1 MSRALELAELGRY
14 STHPNPRVGC
24 VITLG
29 GQVVG
34 TGRHEQAGAPHAEIN
49 AINDA
54 SCDLQGAA
62 AYVSLEPCAHQG
74 RTPPCAAALV
84 AAGVRRVVIAAP
96 DPNPRVAGRGV
107 KALAAAGI
115 SVETGLL
122 ADEANELNKG
132 FIRRMTRRR
141 PYVRCKSAISLDGK
155 TALANGA
162 ARWITGAAARLDGH
176 RLRAASSAL
185 ATGSGTVLADDPLL
199 TVRGV
204 DTGGRR
210 PLRVVLDRRLRFPA
224 TAAMLGQPG
233 TIILFANGRQGE
245 CAAPPGGIDV
255 RFIDADADGFLDAML
270 GVLAEEYEV
279 NDLLVEAGPTL
290 SGAML
295 AADLVDELVVYQ
307 APVILGAAA
316 LDMMRLPPLSD
327 LAEKRSLELVERRRL
342 GDDWRYVFKP
352 VKRHE

>member
-1 MSRALELAELGRY
+1 MSRALELAEQGRY

-24 VITLG
+24 VLALDG
-29 GQVVG
+29 RVAGS
-34 TGRHEQAGAPHAEIN
+34 GRHERAGAPHAEIN

-54 SCDLQGAA
+54 ACDLNGAT

-74 RTPPCAAALV
+74 RTPPCAPALV
-84 AAGVRRVVIAAP
+84 AAGVRRVVIAAT
-96 DPNPRVAGRGV
+96 DPNPQVAGRGI
-107 KALAAAGI
+107 KTLAAAGV

-122 ADEANELNKG
+122 AAEANELNRG
-132 FIRRMTRRR
+132 FVSRMTRRR

-162 ARWITGAAARLDGH
+162 ARWITGEAARRDGH
-176 RLRAASSAL
+176 RLRAAGSAL

-199 TVRGV
+199 TVRGI

-224 TAAMLGQPG
+224 GAAMLREPG
-233 TIILFANGRQGE
+233 DIVLFANGRRGE
-245 CAAPPGGIDV
+245 RAAPGGV
-255 RFIDADADGFLDAML
+255 AARFIDADEDGFLDAVL
-270 GVLAEEYEV
+270 EVLAEEYEV

-290 SGAML
+290 SGALL
-295 AADLVDELVVYQ
+295 AAGLVDELVVYQ

-316 LDMMRLPPLSD
+316 LDMMKLPTLTD
-327 LAEKRSLELVERRRL
+327 LAEKHALELLERRRL
-342 GDDWRYVFKP
+342 GDDWRYVFRP
-352 VKRHE
+352 AQRHG